1 MTDDRVTITPLTD
14 GPLEVKGAVRINASD
29 GTEIREADTVYLC
42 RCGTSQKKPYCDG
55 SHKKD
60 GFVSTVEA

>member
-42 RCGTSQKKPYCDG
+42 RCGASQKKPYCDG